1 LDIITEKEVGVS
13 GTIRGLG
20 WVFVGSGS
28 GGDKK
33 SGRRQNETSG
43 TDLGTCLTSGRMKGM
58 DRTTNSP
65 HPSYSASF

>member
-20 WVFVGSGS
+20 WVFVGSGSGS

-43 TDLGTCLTSGRMKGM
+43 TDLGTCLTSGRMKG
-58 DRTTNSP
+58 RE
-65 HPSYSASF
+65 

>member
-1 LDIITEKEVGVS
+1 VS

-20 WVFVGSGS
+20 WVFVGSGSGS

-43 TDLGTCLTSGRMKGM
+43 TDLGTCLTSGRMKG
-58 DRTTNSP
+58 RE
-65 HPSYSASF
+65 